1 MIFSKEEPLGPFM
14 NNGWWKQSNTSIN
27 DLSRETKKEKIVKLT
42 KPNDWVDFD
51 LLWEERTETNSSEPN
66 QIFFINEIEK
76 VTD

>member
-1 MIFSKEEPLGPFM
+1 M